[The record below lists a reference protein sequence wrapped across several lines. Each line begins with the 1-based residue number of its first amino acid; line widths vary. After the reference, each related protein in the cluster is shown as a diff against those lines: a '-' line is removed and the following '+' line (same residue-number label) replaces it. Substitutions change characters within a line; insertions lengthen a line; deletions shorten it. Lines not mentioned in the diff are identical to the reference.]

1 MAGVLDSMS
10 YMYTPVR
17 KRRYK
22 WYFTFTQFTFFIQVL
37 NTSHLLHGS
46 KSDELRELLRVHTVV
61 TIV

>member
-10 YMYTPVR
+10 YMYLVR

-37 NTSHLLHGS
+37 NC
-46 KSDELRELLRVHTVV
+46 RRVEMDLKGK
-61 TIV
+61 IINLQSY